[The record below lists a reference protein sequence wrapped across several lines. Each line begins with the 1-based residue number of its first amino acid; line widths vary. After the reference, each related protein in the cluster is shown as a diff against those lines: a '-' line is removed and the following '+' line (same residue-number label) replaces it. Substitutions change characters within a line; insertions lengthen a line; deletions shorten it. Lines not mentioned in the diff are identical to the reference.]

1 MKKISKK
8 AKKTMRNTKKWSY
21 MLLMISVI
29 LNIINVIKG
38 IYSEGTNTIAIIVVG
53 VLIGIYQLYVFRS
66 IMKRKR
72 ESID

>member
-1 MKKISKK
+1 
-8 AKKTMRNTKKWSY
+8 MRNTKKWDY